1 VSVIRDARG
10 NDLVDRL
17 QAHPCSAADLGG
29 RWKDRGTRAMDRICV
44 LVSAHDVIK
53 THGHRTLLDRVSV
66 TIESGD
72 RLGLIGIN
80 GAGKSTLIR
89 ILLGLED
96 ADGGEIQRKRD
107 LTFEIVAQSPSLDLL
122 STVGEIAARGLAKNT
137 AIRKKL
143 EDVNHALADER
154 SPERIE
160 ALMEAQAK
168 LTDALEHAGGWNVE
182 HRAEAAMHALGVPP
196 KDRRVDSLSL
206 GEMRRLA
213 LAVGLMEQPELLVLD
228 EPTNHIDVD
237 AIEWL
242 ETTLAEYPGALI
254 LVTHDR
260 YFLDR
265 VANRHAELDR
275 GDLRLYDGN
284 YTEYLAAKA
293 EREAL
298 EAKFEHKRQR
308 AIENELKWV
317 RRRAPARTTKQ
328 KARLE
333 RFDALVA
340 ARPKE
345 KSEDVAFRLPHPPRI
360 GKTILE
366 LSGVSKSLG
375 GRLLIDDLSLILKKG
390 DRIGVV
396 GPNGA
401 GKTTLLRMILGE
413 IEPDRGSI
421 LRGANTSI
429 TYADQRRALDEDDTV
444 IEAVA
449 GDNDVVFIGET
460 AVSVHAFLDGLL
472 FDGTQQRTKIAAL
485 SGGERSRVA
494 LAKALR
500 VSANVL
506 ILDEP
511 TNDLDLPTLRV
522 LEDALF
528 EYPGCALIVSHDRYF
543 LDRVTTAIL
552 AFEGEGSVIE
562 YAGGYDVYRAGRREA
577 MATDAPAPKTQAPA
591 RPKPER
597 PKKRT
602 YLEEREFQ
610 GMEARILE
618 AEAKVSALEAELS
631 DGERVKKLGAK
642 LKERVAELEAQ
653 RGEVEAL
660 YARWEALGAIEKS
673 A

>member
-1 VSVIRDARG
+1 LS
-10 NDLVDRL
+10 
-17 QAHPCSAADLGG
+17 
-29 RWKDRGTRAMDRICV
+29 
-44 LVSAHDVIK
+44 LVSAHDVSK
-53 THGHRTLLDRVSV
+53 RYGHRTLLENVSITV
-66 TIESGD
+66 EPGD
-72 RLGLIGIN
+72 RWGLIGIN

-89 ILLGLED
+89 ILLGHEE
-96 ADGGEIQRKRD
+96 ADGGEIQRKRG
-107 LTFEIVAQSPSLDLL
+107 LTSAYVAQSPRLDE
-122 STVGEIAARGLAKNT
+122 TMTIGEIAARAQTKNLEIRTALEEVGRKLGGASHEEMEGL
-137 AIRKKL
+137 
-143 EDVNHALADER
+143 LAEQV
-154 SPERIE
+154 E
-160 ALMEAQAK
+160 
-168 LTDALEHAGGWNVE
+168 LTDALEHAGGWSVE
-182 HRAEAAMHALGVPP
+182 HRAEAAMQALGVPP

-213 LAVGLMEQPELLVLD
+213 LAMGLLEQPELLVLD

-242 ETTLAEYPGALI
+242 EKTLAEYPGALI

-275 GDLRLYDGN
+275 GTLHLYEGN
-284 YTEYLAAKA
+284 YTEYLAEKA

-298 EAKFEHKRQR
+298 EARMAHKRER
-308 AIENELKWV
+308 AIESELEWV

-340 ARPKE
+340 ARPKATSKE
-345 KSEDVAFRLPHPPRI
+345 AQFRLPHPPRI

-366 LSGVSKSLG
+366 LHGVTKSLG
-375 GRLLIDDLSLILKKG
+375 GKLLIDGLDMLVTRG
-390 DRIGVV
+390 ERIGIV

-413 IEPDRGSI
+413 LEPDRGTI
-421 LRGANTSI
+421 IRGANTSI
-429 TYADQRRALDEDDTV
+429 TYADQRRVLDEDDTV

-472 FDGTQQRTKIAAL
+472 FDGAQQRTKISAL

-500 VSANVL
+500 HSANVL

-522 LEDALF
+522 LEEALLD
-528 EYPGCALIVSHDRYF
+528 YPGCALIVSHDRYF

-552 AFEGEGSVIE
+552 AFEGKGRVVL
-562 YAGGYDVYRAGRREA
+562 YQGGYDVYRQGRRVQEEVEA
-577 MATDAPAPKTQAPA
+577 PVVAKAA
-591 RPKPER
+591 RPKRDR
-597 PKKRT
+597 PKKRS
-602 YLEEREFQ
+602 YNEEREFQ
-610 GMEARILE
+610 TMEQRILE
-618 AEAKVSALEAELS
+618 AEAKVSALEGELS
-631 DGERVKKLGAK
+631 AGDAAKRLGAAMK
-642 LKERVAELEAQ
+642 DKVAELEGA
-653 RGEVEAL
+653 RAEVERL
-660 YARWEALGAIEKS
+660 YARWAELSAIE
-673 A
+673 